1 MFAFSSEGLSPLD
14 RTTEPTLILRP
25 IQVQFTR
32 IHEGNLDFP
41 PRFGMMGSMTRLVA
55 LFTFGS
61 TLLCASFASAIDSV
75 TDLLDPGDGSPLMR
89 VVVHQTDDPIG
100 WIEASEKATTA
111 GATLL
116 APSTTALNHQAAN
129 LAAQIGNWNCVGPWL
144 GVQRTP
150 STDPIASGWTTSEQ
164 TPAATTEW
172 ASDAPAG
179 APRLPWYVA
188 FDARTSLNGRWI
200 NTVGDPYFG
209 NKVYGLVL
217 AFSADAPDC
226 DLDGFPDAF
235 EIAFLDAPDKDA
247 DGVPD
252 QCAAASADLNGDGSV
267 DALDLAALLAA
278 WGASSGPEDLDGDGI
293 VGPQDLTYL
302 LCLWTG

>member
-1 MFAFSSEGLSPLD
+1 
-14 RTTEPTLILRP
+14 
-25 IQVQFTR
+25 
-32 IHEGNLDFP
+32 
-41 PRFGMMGSMTRLVA
+41 MMGFMLRLLA
-55 LFTFGS
+55 LATFGS

-75 TDLLDPGDGSPLMR
+75 TDLLDPGDGSTLIR

-100 WIEASEKATTA
+100 WIEASAKAVTS
-111 GATLL
+111 GATLF
-116 APSTTALNHQAAN
+116 APSSTALNHQAAT
-129 LAAQIGNWNCVGPWL
+129 LAAQIGGWDCVGPWL

-188 FDARTSLNGRWI
+188 FDARTSLNGRWV

-209 NKVYGLVL
+209 TKVYGLVL
-217 AFSADAPDC
+217 AYSIDAPDC

-235 EIAFLDAPDKDA
+235 ELTFLDALDA
-247 DGVPD
+247 DANGVPD
-252 QCAAASADLNGDGSV
+252 ECPVLFADFNGDGSV
-267 DALDLAALLAA
+267 DAEDLAILLTA
-278 WGASSGPEDLDGDGI
+278 WGNTSGSEDLDQDGV
-293 VGPQDLTYL
+293 VGPQDLTL
-302 LCLWTG
+302 LLGRWTG